1 MSINPSSSRITV
13 FLKKG
18 PINIDANLRQINRKL
33 PQANNARNE
42 NNNRNVD
49 LSQTNSITSFL
60 KKDSNNID
68 ANNNDANN
76 IVANNR
82 NVELS
87 QTNSIMSFLKKDSNN
102 RNVELPQTYSSLVAS
117 AMAQVR
123 TPQNVVDAENLPT
136 PEVSDITYDE

>member
-60 KKDSNNID
+60 KKDSINID
-68 ANNNDANN
+68 A
-76 IVANNR
+76 
-82 NVELS
+82 
-87 QTNSIMSFLKKDSNN
+87 NN

>member
-60 KKDSNNID
+60 KKDSINID
-68 ANNNDANN
+68 
-76 IVANNR
+76 ANNR
-82 NVELS
+82 NVELP
-87 QTNSIMSFLKKDSNN
+87 QTNSITSFLKKDSNN

>member
-60 KKDSNNID
+60 KKDSINID
-68 ANNNDANN
+68 
-76 IVANNR
+76 ANNR
-82 NVELS
+82 NVEMP
-87 QTNSIMSFLKKDSNN
+87 QKNSITS
-102 RNVELPQTYSSLVAS
+102 
-117 AMAQVR
+117 
-123 TPQNVVDAENLPT
+123 
-136 PEVSDITYDE
+136 I